1 MKKRIFI
8 VGLIL
13 IIFSLVGCSEQIEIE
28 SEKSLVLQKLINE
41 NQGEYEPFKEIKDK
55 EKVETVIN
63 ILRKAKWKESSDKS
77 TYPDYKMNNNYSIWV
92 LSPNNNIRVRAESI
106 NKDAFLSDK
115 DSKTIYEIMINAN

>member
-8 VGLIL
+8 LGLIL
-13 IIFSLVGCSEQIEIE
+13 IIFSLVGCSEQIEIQ
-28 SEKSLVLQKLINE
+28 SEKSLILQKLINE

-55 EKVETVIN
+55 EKVETVTN

-92 LSPNNNIRVRAESI
+92 LSPNKNIRVRAESI
-106 NKDAFLSDK
+106 DKDAFLSDK
-115 DSKTIYEIMINAN
+115 DSKTIYEIMINEN

>member
-28 SEKSLVLQKLINE
+28 SEKSLVLQKPINE

-77 TYPDYKMNNNYSIWV
+77 TYPDYKMNNNYSLWV

-106 NKDAFLSDK
+106 DKDAFLSDK
-115 DSKTIYEIMINAN
+115 DSKTFYEIMINEN

>member
-1 MKKRIFI
+1 MKKSIFI
-8 VGLIL
+8 LELIF

-28 SEKSLVLQKLINE
+28 SEKSLVVQKLINE

-55 EKVETVIN
+55 AKVETVIN

-106 NKDAFLSDK
+106 NKDALLSDK
-115 DSKTIYEIMINAN
+115 DSKTFYEIMINEN